1 MGMCQPFYGGISWGP
16 CIFLRKTA
24 PQPSP
29 SVQIVVG
36 NQLGRGYE
44 EVHGKVRT
52 KKTPSRGLHRRV
64 DVDVLVEFWVGL
76 MLMFCESVFCG

>member
-1 MGMCQPFYGGISWGP
+1 MP
-16 CIFLRKTA
+16 
-24 PQPSP
+24 
-29 SVQIVVG
+29 VG

-64 DVDVLVEFWVGL
+64 DVDVLVEFWGQRKAHRKVERSC
-76 MLMFCESVFCG
+76 MEIQCDR